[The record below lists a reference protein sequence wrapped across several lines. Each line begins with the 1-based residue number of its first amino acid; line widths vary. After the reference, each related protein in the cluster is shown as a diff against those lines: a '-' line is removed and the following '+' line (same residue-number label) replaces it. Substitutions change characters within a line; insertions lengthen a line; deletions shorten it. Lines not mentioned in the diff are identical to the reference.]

1 MLVANINFLIYT
13 ILRHNCLCVVWELIY
28 YLFQGTPTSLC
39 VNLIHIAVYLI
50 FIYSICWFFSLFF
63 IYNYFIFLIYI
74 ILFHIIKFLVY
85 ITLHH
90 NWVCVICTLIYFRF
104 NGIHIFFYFI
114 SIYIYVYCIF
124 IYSLCWYLSHS
135 IFYLCIILLN
145 QIILVA
151 IPRFLIY
158 TILHLNWGCVIW
170 AFIYYLFKGI
180 LISLCFVFIHNSMY
194 HIFIFS
200 IYWFFFLFI
209 M

>member
-90 NWVCVICTLIYFRF
+90 NWVCVICSFIYYLFQVTPMSSYLIFV
-104 NGIHIFFYFI
+104 HI
-114 SIYIYVYCIF
+114 SVHNIF
-124 IYSLCWYLSHS
+124 IYSLCW
-135 IFYLCIILLN
+135 
-145 QIILVA
+145 
-151 IPRFLIY
+151 FL
-158 TILHLNWGCVIW
+158 
-170 AFIYYLFKGI
+170 YLF
-180 LISLCFVFIHNSMY
+180 FI
-194 HIFIFS
+194 
-200 IYWFFFLFI
+200 
-209 M
+209 